1 MLKAVH
7 SANHGRRGVSRAC
20 HDELIVGADAAVGVR
35 IRVEDAAAGSVG
47 AHARLGNV
55 ERVEVKPQLTNVQV
69 CL

>member
-7 SANHGRRGVSRAC
+7 SANYGRRGVSRAC
-20 HDELIVGADAAVGVR
+20 HDELIVGADTAVSVR

-55 ERVEVKPQLTNVQV
+55 ERVEVQSQLTNVQI